1 MKNFCVCFF
10 GAIIALFNFV
20 VFVNFHLV
28 LHVTYAFQMFFVFFL
43 LKNFAVKILE
53 IDGEADKI
61 FFRH

>member
-10 GAIIALFNFV
+10 GVMIALFNFV

-28 LHVTYAFQMFFVFFL
+28 LHVTYVFSNVLCNFL
-43 LKNFAVKILE
+43 LKHFAEKILV

-61 FFRH
+61 FFGH